1 MAFTMNRTRLNLT
14 AVALAVCVPALVN
27 AQEPPVPAPA
37 PAPAALFSASQVER
51 GEKVHNNVCSNC
63 HATGEFVNPRFAEAW
78 NERPVFELFE
88 QLRTTM
94 PQDNPGS
101 LSRQDYIDVVGY
113 LLKLLGSEIGQQE
126 LPPEDS
132 ILKAARIKISQ
143 TEASAS
149 DRARRLAAREAS
161 RRVLQRR

>member
-1 MAFTMNRTRLNLT
+1 MNRIRLNL
-14 AVALAVCVPALVN
+14 LAVTLALCVPALLS
-27 AQEPPVPAPA
+27 AQEPPTPAP
-37 PAPAALFSASQVER
+37 PASALFSSGQIER

-63 HATGEFVNPRFAEAW
+63 HATGEFVNPNFAEAW
-78 NERPVFELFE
+78 NDRPVFELFE

-132 ILKAARIKISQ
+132 ILKAARIKVSLS
-143 TEASAS
+143 EASAS
-149 DRARRLAAREAS
+149 HRARRLAARESS